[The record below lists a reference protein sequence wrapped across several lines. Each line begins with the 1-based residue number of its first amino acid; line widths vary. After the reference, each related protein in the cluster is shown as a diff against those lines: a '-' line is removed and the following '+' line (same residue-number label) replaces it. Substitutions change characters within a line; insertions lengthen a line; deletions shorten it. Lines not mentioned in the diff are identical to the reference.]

1 MAKVSNEQIK
11 ETSNGLRGS
20 VAEELQNPERYFSD
34 AAEKLLKF
42 HGIYQQEDRDARK
55 ADRTTDHHSFMIR
68 TRLPG
73 GQLTAEQYLAH
84 DHIATHFA
92 NGTLRITTRQDFQF
106 HGVLKGDLPT
116 TLRDLNEA
124 LLTCLGACG
133 DIVRNV
139 MACPAPTDDPQRLA
153 VQDYAFSL
161 TEALFPKTRAY
172 HQIWIDGEEMIDDS
186 EIDDPLYRKTYLPRK
201 FKIAIAYAG
210 DNCVDVYTNDVGL
223 VALFDDAQQLV
234 GFNLL
239 AGGGM
244 GMAHKNDATYARLG
258 DEIGF
263 ITPEQVLET
272 VTAIVTIHR
281 DYGDRV
287 DRKHARLKYVLA
299 DHGVDWFRGELEN
312 RIGWKLEPVRSMP
325 EFAVDDHLGWNE
337 QGGGKWYIGLPIENG
352 RIIDR
357 DHEQIRTGLRE
368 IVTQFSPNVRLT
380 AQQNV
385 LLTHINAEDKAPID
399 ALLKQYGI
407 RTIHDMSDTRRKA
420 IACVALPTCGLAIT
434 EAERVFPQ
442 VISEFEDAL
451 DELGFGDNGIV
462 ARMTGCPNGCARPYV
477 AEVAF
482 VGRSLDKY
490 AVYLGG
496 NPAGTRLAKPFLD
509 LVPLKDLIT
518 TLKPLLANY
527 KETRLSNES
536 FGDYTL
542 RVGFDQLKAYLP
554 SAETNHAQ

>member
-1 MAKVSNEQIK
+1 VAKISNEQIK

-20 VAEELQNPERYFSD
+20 VADELQNPERYFSD

-84 DHIATHFA
+84 DNIATDYA

-116 TLRDLNEA
+116 TLRNLNDA

-186 EIDDPLYRKTYLPRK
+186 EVEDPLYRKTYLPRK

-223 VALFDDAQQLV
+223 VAMFDEAQQLL
-234 GFNLL
+234 GFNVL

-244 GMAHKNDATYARLG
+244 GMTHKNDATYARLA

-263 ITPEQVLET
+263 ITPAQVVET

-299 DHGVDWFRGELEN
+299 DHGVEWFRQELET
-312 RIGWKLEPVRSMP
+312 RLGWQLQAIRPMP
-325 EFAVDDHLGWNE
+325 AFAVDDHLGWNE

-368 IVTQFSPNVRLT
+368 IITQFCTNVRLT
-380 AQQNV
+380 AQQNI
-385 LLTHINAEDKAPID
+385 LLTHINAEDKAAID

-442 VISEFEDAL
+442 VISEFEDVL
-451 DELGFGDNGIV
+451 DELGIGGEGIV

-490 AVYLGG
+490 SVYLGG

-509 LVPLKDLIT
+509 LVALRDLVP

-527 KETRLSNES
+527 KETRQGNES
-536 FGDYTL
+536 FGDYAL
-542 RVGFDQLKAYLP
+542 RVGFDQLKTYLP
-554 SAETNHAQ
+554 TGENTHA